1 MATPTSATKNVKA
14 KAGRSANCTVMA
26 FLPRWLTGVPLIVCS
41 IGLLDAGCAGCF
53 CDPVA
58 GSKLTAAPVSIK
70 NRHLDIL
77 SIMYKQRLEVS
88 GDTTAVSVVRRC
100 RFPTNRVGY
109 TSGLGHRNGG
119 DRSTLVVADLGCSV
133 MECAGLIR
141 LGITSG
147 VDQSSVSDCF
157 LDGGGHLLAGRGIR
171 SKRLSNLPLSELT
184 ALIAVVGWNAAI
196 WSVSSARSINGGS
209 WKGRRAVRMGRGT
222 FLRNN
227 DPTMSSEAPPRRR
240 CNRRKNCDGLSSL
253 SSSFVSACRMRW
265 SFVCNVSFRPGCLKV
280 VNGSEIRDRFV
291 RHRGEHHVKFV
302 KFVKDVLVLKKL
314 IEAQEPQFSVG
325 RVEGWDCQVV
335 ETALLEGCQASFMLR
350 RDGIMVGI
358 THGSPNVVDDGDSK

>member
-1 MATPTSATKNVKA
+1 MVEKSAPNMATPTSATKNVQA
-14 KAGRSANCTVMA
+14 KAGRSANCTVMV
-26 FLPRWLTGVPLIVCS
+26 FLPRWLTGVPLIACS

-88 GDTTAVSVVRRC
+88 GDTTAVSVGGVHFWAR
-100 RFPTNRVGY
+100 
-109 TSGLGHRNGG
+109 HRNGG

-147 VDQSSVSDCF
+147 VDESSVSDCF

-184 ALIAVVGWNAAI
+184 ALIAVVGWSAAI
-196 WSVSSARSINGGS
+196 WSVSSARSINGRS
-209 WKGRRAVRMGRGT
+209 WKGRRAVRMGRGS

-227 DPTMSSEAPPRRR
+227 DLTMSSEAPPRRR

-265 SFVCNVSFRPGCLKV
+265 SFVCNVRFRPGCLKV

-291 RHRGEHHVKFV
+291 RHHGEHHVKFV
-302 KFVKDVLVLKKL
+302 KFDKDVLVLKKL
-314 IEAQEPQFSVG
+314 IEAQEPQFSVD
-325 RVEGWDCQVV
+325 RVEVWDCQVV
-335 ETALLEGCQASFMLR
+335 ETALLEGCPASFMLR